1 MRFIV
6 LNKTTHTDFHP
17 AALGKE
23 HPL

>member
-6 LNKTTHTDFHP
+6 LNKATHTDFHP